1 VSGLIPL
8 KNLHGGASA
17 HCRFPYSYTYS
28 YTPISKNL
36 ETRELRVRV
45 RVRVRAVGRLPNRIA
60 LFQQNQVSG
69 VSGWN
74 KWETVLLLLV
84 ATLSRIHLVD

>member
-1 VSGLIPL
+1 MIPL

-36 ETRELRVRV
+36 ETRELCVRV
-45 RVRVRAVGRLPNRIA
+45 RVRVRTVGRLPNRISP
-60 LFQQNQVSG
+60 FQQNQ
-69 VSGWN
+69 
-74 KWETVLLLLV
+74 
-84 ATLSRIHLVD
+84 LSRLTLMPRTWIPHS